1 MYELLLILF
10 SGNKFPLHIEKQN
23 HYYYFEA
30 KVYLELSRTS
40 MMERF
45 CDNSSQF
52 LAVNYFRKNAPSQMF
67 DWVLNRS
74 KVYKFQ
80 TNLFPYKVSLILCA
94 S

>member
-1 MYELLLILF
+1 MYEVLLILF

-45 CDNSSQF
+45 ETIVHC
-52 LAVNYFRKNAPSQMF
+52 FRKNVPSQMF

-74 KVYKFQ
+74 QVYSQQISNK
-80 TNLFPYKVSLILCA
+80 PVSI
-94 S
+94 

>member
-1 MYELLLILF
+1 MYEVLLILF

-45 CDNSSQF
+45 ETIIHSF
-52 LAVNYFRKNAPSQMF
+52 
-67 DWVLNRS
+67 
-74 KVYKFQ
+74 
-80 TNLFPYKVSLILCA
+80 
-94 S
+94 

>member
-74 KVYKFQ
+74 QVYSQQISNK
-80 TNLFPYKVSLILCA
+80 PVSI
-94 S
+94 